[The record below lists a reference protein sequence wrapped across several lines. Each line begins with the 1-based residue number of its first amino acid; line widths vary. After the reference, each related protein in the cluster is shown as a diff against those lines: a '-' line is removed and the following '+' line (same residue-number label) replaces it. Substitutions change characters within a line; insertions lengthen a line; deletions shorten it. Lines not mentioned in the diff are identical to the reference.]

1 MSLQIRWQDVASLQR
16 FDNALKALGS
26 KKMRQAANRAVN
38 RAGDMARTQV
48 RQKLT
53 RQTGLKRPTIVKAV
67 KVSRSSPQTL
77 VYRMSAHGGDIALKY
92 FGARETKAGVS
103 AAPFGK
109 REVFASTFMRAG
121 WWPNR
126 VDKPNWNGQV
136 FKRTGQKTDPR
147 RQRSKKK
154 NMDQFEK
161 QPSGVIIPNEMV
173 QGETRDAFRSTVAR
187 VLPQRLDHE
196 INRLTRGVVS

>member
-1 MSLQIRWQDVASLQR
+1 MSLQIRWQDVESLQR
-16 FDNALKALGS
+16 FDNAIKALGS

-53 RQTGLKRPTIVKAV
+53 GQTGLKRPTIVKAV

-77 VYRMSAHGGDIALKY
+77 VYRMSAHGGDVSLKY
-92 FGARETKAGVS
+92 FGARETKAGVR
-103 AAPFGK
+103 AAPFGDRK
-109 REVFASTFMRAG
+109 IFASTFMRAG
-121 WWPNR
+121 WWPKR
-126 VDKPNWNGQV
+126 VIKPSWNGQV
-136 FKRTGQKTDPR
+136 FARAGAARFPI
-147 RQRSKKK
+147 
-154 NMDQFEK
+154 EK
-161 QPSGVIIPNEMV
+161 QKSGVIIPNEMV

-196 INRLTRGVVS
+196 INRLTKGVVS

>member
-1 MSLQIRWQDVASLQR
+1 MSLQIRWQDVESLKR
-16 FDNALKALGS
+16 FDNALKTLGS

-38 RAGDMARTQV
+38 RTGDMARTQV

-77 VYRMSAHGGDIALKY
+77 VYRMSAHGGDVSLKY

-109 REVFASTFMRAG
+109 RTVFASTFMRAG

-126 VDKPNWNGQV
+126 VVKPGWNGQV
-136 FKRTGQKTDPR
+136 FARVGASRFPI
-147 RQRSKKK
+147 
-154 NMDQFEK
+154 EK
-161 QPSGVIIPNEMV
+161 QKSGVIIPNEMV

-196 INRLTRGVVS
+196 INRLTKGVVS

>member
-1 MSLQIRWQDVASLQR
+1 MSLQIRWQDVESLNR

-26 KKMRQAANRAVN
+26 KKMGQAANRAVN

-67 KVSRSSPQTL
+67 KVSRTSPQTL
-77 VYRMSAHGGDIALKY
+77 VYGMSAHGGDVSLKY

-109 REVFASTFMRAG
+109 RTVFASTFMRAG
-121 WWPNR
+121 WWPKR
-126 VDKPNWNGQV
+126 VVKPSWNGKV
-136 FKRTGQKTDPR
+136 FARAGAARFPG
-147 RQRSKKK
+147 
-154 NMDQFEK
+154 EK
-161 QPSGVIIPNEMV
+161 QKSGVIIPNEMV

-187 VLPQRLDHE
+187 VLPQRLAHE
-196 INRLTRGVVS
+196 TNRLTKGVVN